1 MKKSYFLFAVALI
14 FMVIVLADLFLWF
27 AVADDAADFEVSRE
41 KYLSYYPDALHNAR
55 LLTVISIMMLTFAGF
70 IFLNARK
77 NKSMKAIAGILGV
90 VSALLLM
97 WKLFSL
103 M

>member
-14 FMVIVLADLFLWF
+14 FIVIVLADLFLWF
-27 AVADDAADFEVSRE
+27 AVADEATNFEANRE
-41 KYLSYYPDALHNAR
+41 EYLNYYPDALHNAR
-55 LLTVISIMMLTFAGF
+55 LLTVISILMLTFAGF

-77 NKSMKAIAGILGV
+77 NTSMRVLAAILGV
-90 VSALLLM
+90 LSAILLI
-97 WKLFSL
+97 WKIFSL

>member
-14 FMVIVLADLFLWF
+14 FIVIVLADLFLWF
-27 AVADDAADFEVSRE
+27 AIANDANNFEANRK

-55 LLTVISIMMLTFAGF
+55 LLTVISILMLTMAGF

>member
-1 MKKSYFLFAVALI
+1 MKKSSFLFAVALI
-14 FMVIVLADLFLWF
+14 FIVIVLADLYLWF
-27 AVADDAADFEVSRE
+27 AVADDAVDFEVSRE
-41 KYLSYYPDALHNAR
+41 KYLNYYPKALHNAR
-55 LLTVISIMMLTFAGF
+55 LLTVISILMLTFAGF

-77 NKSMKAIAGILGV
+77 NKSMKVIAGVLGV
-90 VSALLLM
+90 ISAFLLM